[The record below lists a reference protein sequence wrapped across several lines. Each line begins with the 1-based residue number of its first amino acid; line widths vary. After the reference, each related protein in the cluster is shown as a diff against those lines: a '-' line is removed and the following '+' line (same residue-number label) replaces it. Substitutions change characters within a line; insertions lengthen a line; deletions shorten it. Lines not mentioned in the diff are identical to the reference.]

1 MASESQDR
9 DPPAQTEGSR
19 NNEASD
25 AGAGANENTPLL
37 AESDPSPDEAAN
49 EHIDGNGNARD
60 AHGRPTNNDNESTE
74 PAALRATLS
83 FTFMSLVFTFV
94 TLVILFVCN
103 VVISSVTWHPY
114 LSYYMQDYINYLTG
128 WSIFVILLSLFNFF
142 RLRRHLR
149 TVPLVINLILDLI
162 IAFTV
167 IGITIPGL
175 AGITQDN
182 GTVRCPDHR
191 YDPNPRYDDDEK
203 CSDIASVVRVLI
215 GILMS
220 TGLVFGIMHLA
231 LAFIRFKAIY
241 QSQLWR
247 GPWTVPFGRVSVE
260 FSVRVHG
267 GREREREEEGG
278 NAA

>member
-128 WSIFVILLSLFNFF
+128 WVGYLMTMHPSRPLFEKVPILYFNSLTRLTNDQSSSIVHIRHSPLSL
-142 RLRRHLR
+142 
-149 TVPLVINLILDLI
+149 
-162 IAFTV
+162 
-167 IGITIPGL
+167 
-175 AGITQDN
+175 
-182 GTVRCPDHR
+182 
-191 YDPNPRYDDDEK
+191 
-203 CSDIASVVRVLI
+203 
-215 GILMS
+215 
-220 TGLVFGIMHLA
+220 
-231 LAFIRFKAIY
+231 
-241 QSQLWR
+241 QLF
-247 GPWTVPFGRVSVE
+247 PSSPPS
-260 FSVRVHG
+260 
-267 GREREREEEGG
+267 
-278 NAA
+278 